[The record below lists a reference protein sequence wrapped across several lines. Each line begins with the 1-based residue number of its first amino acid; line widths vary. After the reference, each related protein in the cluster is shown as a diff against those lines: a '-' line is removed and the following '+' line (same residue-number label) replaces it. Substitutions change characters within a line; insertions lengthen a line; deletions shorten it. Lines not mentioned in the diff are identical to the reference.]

1 MSTNLKGI
9 ESTNGV
15 EESTLYVTVF
25 AGHSNLVTSGRE
37 TTRRCVQI
45 TVQRGSDSIAGY
57 AHLTDS
63 AIHLLIEQLQSVLDG
78 SYSKFED

>member
-1 MSTNLKGI
+1 MSTDLKGI

-15 EESTLYVTVF
+15 ENSEVFVTVF

-37 TTRRCVQI
+37 KTRRCVQI
-45 TVQRGSDSIAGY
+45 TVQRERDSIAGY

-63 AIHLLIEQLQSVLDG
+63 AIRTLIEQLQSVLDG
-78 SYSKFED
+78 TYQKFED